1 MKKIIL
7 IILLLYCGSSYANDC
22 IKLSKSEIVNI
33 ADLIVLGQI
42 LEVNETDYKV
52 KVLEVFK
59 GNPSDTLVGLL
70 NHNVN
75 TPQPGSLWLLYAQS
89 LADNKIIADA
99 CSGSKSFDWPHG
111 PHDITFPAPPPPDIL
126 DKPSQMFILEQ
137 VIKDGALHEL
147 YFEIMSLRFSK
158 MNLDLA
164 KTRETVKDLSF
175 VISKTNKKYNIL
187 MALMISTSIVL
198 IVGVIILY
206 KKL

>member
-1 MKKIIL
+1 M
-7 IILLLYCGSSYANDC
+7 LLLYCGSSYANDC

-59 GNPSDTLVGLL
+59 GNSSDTLVGLL

-89 LADNKIIADA
+89 LAGNKIIADA

-111 PHDITFPAPPPPDIL
+111 PHNIAFPPPPPPDIL

-137 VIKDGALHEL
+137 VIKDGALNEL

-187 MALMISTSIVL
+187 MALMISTSIGL